1 MDQMLSFQIMDDLNQ
16 NPILKNMV
24 SSLISNPF
32 LIEKMIYILTI
43 IKYNTLVRNQVQS
56 QLQVS
61 PINFQNMNQNL
72 MMNNISSNPMMS
84 VASMNNPRESG
95 DYCNPINYQ
104 GMNQNPMIN
113 INPFLEPN
121 FNTSN
126 PMMLMMNSMNKPK
139 ESEDSP
145 KDNWISVI
153 FRDGGIEEE
162 KFSYEISCNKIEKVS
177 DLIERYRIK
186 SGDRDLSKIFVYN
199 AKKLNSSLTIDEAG
213 LLNNANVFVVRT
225 KGINEKKA

>member
-1 MDQMLSFQIMDDLNQ
+1 MDQLLSFQIMDDLNQ

-72 MMNNISSNPMMS
+72 MMNNIPSNPMMS
-84 VASMNNPRESG
+84 LASMNKPIESG
-95 DYCNPINYQ
+95 DYCNPINIQ
-104 GMNQNPMIN
+104 GMNQNPMMS
-113 INPFLEPN
+113 INPILEPN

-126 PMMLMMNSMNKPK
+126 PMMMMDSMNKPK
-139 ESEDSP
+139 EIEDSQ
-145 KDNWISVI
+145 KDNCISVV
-153 FRDGGIEEE
+153 FRSGGIEEE
-162 KFSYEISCNKIEKVS
+162 KFVYTISCNRKEKVS
-177 DLIERYRIK
+177 DLIEKYRIK
-186 SGDRDLSKIFVYN
+186 SGDRDLSKKFVFN
-199 AKKLNSSLTIDEAG
+199 AKILDFSLTIDEAG
-213 LLNNANVFVVRT
+213 LHNNSHIFVVRT
-225 KGINEKKA
+225 KEINEKKA

>member
-24 SSLISNPF
+24 SSLISNTF

-72 MMNNISSNPMMS
+72 MMNNIPSNPMMS
-84 VASMNNPRESG
+84 VASMNKPRESG
-95 DYCNPINYQ
+95 DYCNPINIQ
-104 GMNQNPMIN
+104 GMNQNPMMS
-113 INPFLEPN
+113 INPILEPN

-126 PMMLMMNSMNKPK
+126 PMMMMMMDSMNKPK
-139 ESEDSP
+139 ESEDSQ
-145 KDNWISVI
+145 KDNCISVI
-153 FRDGGIEEE
+153 FRASG
-162 KFSYEISCNKIEKVS
+162 KNKIVILGNRKEKVS
-177 DLIERYRIK
+177 NLIEKYRIK
-186 SGDRDLSKIFVYN
+186 SGDRDLSKKFIFN
-199 AKKLNSSLTIDEAG
+199 AKALNCSLTLEEAEID
-213 LLNNANVFVVRT
+213 NNSNVFVVEI
-225 KGINEKKA
+225 KSIDEKKV

>member
-1 MDQMLSFQIMDDLNQ
+1 MDDLNQ

-32 LIEKMIYILTI
+32 LIEKMINIFTI

-84 VASMNNPRESG
+84 LASMNKPIESG
-95 DYCNPINYQ
+95 DYCNPINIQ
-104 GMNQNPMIN
+104 GMNQNPMMS
-113 INPFLEPN
+113 INPILEPN

-126 PMMLMMNSMNKPK
+126 PMMMMMMDSMNKPK
-139 ESEDSP
+139 ESEDSQ
-145 KDNWISVI
+145 KDNCISVI
-153 FRDGGIEEE
+153 FRSSGGIEEE
-162 KFSYEISCNKIEKVS
+162 KFVYTISCNKEEKVS

-186 SGDRDLSKIFVYN
+186 SGDRDLSKKFIFN
-199 AKKLNSSLTIDEAG
+199 AKYLNSSLTIDEEG
-213 LLNNANVFVVRT
+213 LLNNSNIFVVRT
-225 KGINEKKA
+225 KEINEKKA

>member
-1 MDQMLSFQIMDDLNQ
+1 MDQMLSFQIMDELNQ

-84 VASMNNPRESG
+84 VASMNKPRESG

-145 KDNWISVI
+145 KDN
-153 FRDGGIEEE
+153 
-162 KFSYEISCNKIEKVS
+162 
-177 DLIERYRIK
+177 
-186 SGDRDLSKIFVYN
+186 
-199 AKKLNSSLTIDEAG
+199 
-213 LLNNANVFVVRT
+213 
-225 KGINEKKA
+225 